1 MHIDFKSIILVI
13 IQLICIALILLTG
26 NLVPRSFPL
35 QIIFVLALSLGI
47 WALWIINFKNFR
59 LTPNFPKDSRLVAKG
74 PYKIIR
80 HPMYSC
86 LLLTTLMIVIDDFS
100 ITRISIWLILLIDL
114 YLKLIYE
121 EKLIIDRTTD
131 YLIYK
136 RDTRKRLI
144 PFIHW
149 IKIKCYKI
157 TYSS

>member
-35 QIIFVLALSLGI
+35 QIVFVIALSLGI

-86 LLLTTLMIVIDDFS
+86 LLLTTSMIVLDDLS
-100 ITRISIWLILLIDL
+100 IIRIAIWIILFIDL
-114 YLKLIYE
+114 YIKLVYE
-121 EKLIIDRTTD
+121 EKLIIDRNTD

-136 RDTRKRLI
+136 RGTKRLI
-144 PFIHW
+144 PFIH
-149 IKIKCYKI
+149 
-157 TYSS
+157 

>member
-13 IQLICIALILLTG
+13 IQLICIVLILLTG
-26 NLVPRSFPL
+26 SLVPRSFLL
-35 QIIFVLALSLGI
+35 QIIFVLAISLGV

-59 LTPNFPKDSRLVAKG
+59 LTPNFPKDTRLVAKG

-114 YLKLIYE
+114 YIKLIYE

-136 RDTRKRLI
+136 RGTRKRLI
-144 PFIHW
+144 PFIH
-149 IKIKCYKI
+149 
-157 TYSS
+157 

>member
-144 PFIHW
+144 PFIH
-149 IKIKCYKI
+149 
-157 TYSS
+157 

>member
-26 NLVPRSFPL
+26 RLVPRSFPL

-59 LTPNFPKDSRLVAKG
+59 LTPNFPKDTRLVAKG

-86 LLLTTLMIVIDDFS
+86 LLLTTLMIVLDDLS
-100 ITRISIWLILLIDL
+100 IIRIAIWIILFIDL
-114 YLKLIYE
+114 YIKLVYE
-121 EKLIIDRTTD
+121 EKLIIDRNSD

-136 RDTRKRLI
+136 RGTKRLI
-144 PFIHW
+144 PFIH
-149 IKIKCYKI
+149 
-157 TYSS
+157 

>member
-13 IQLICIALILLTG
+13 IQLICIVLILLTG

-59 LTPNFPKDSRLVAKG
+59 LTPNFPKDTRLVAKG
-74 PYKIIR
+74 PYKLIR

-86 LLLTTLMIVIDDFS
+86 LLLTTLMIVLDDLS
-100 ITRISIWLILLIDL
+100 IIRIAIWIILFIDL
-114 YLKLIYE
+114 YIKLVYE
-121 EKLIIDRTTD
+121 EKLIIDRNTD

-136 RDTRKRLI
+136 RGTRKRLI
-144 PFIHW
+144 PFIH
-149 IKIKCYKI
+149 
-157 TYSS
+157 

>member
-13 IQLICIALILLTG
+13 IQLICIVLILLTG

-59 LTPNFPKDSRLVAKG
+59 LTPNFPKDTRLVAKG
-74 PYKIIR
+74 PYKLIR

-86 LLLTTLMIVIDDFS
+86 LLLTTLMIVLDDLS
-100 ITRISIWLILLIDL
+100 IIRIAIWIILFIDL
-114 YLKLIYE
+114 YIKLVYE
-121 EKLIIDRTTD
+121 EKLIIDRNTD

-136 RDTRKRLI
+136 RGTKRLI
-144 PFIHW
+144 PFIH
-149 IKIKCYKI
+149 
-157 TYSS
+157 

>member
-26 NLVPRSFPL
+26 RLVPRSFPL
-35 QIIFVLALSLGI
+35 QIVFVLALSLGV

-86 LLLTTLMIVIDDFS
+86 LLLTTLMIVLDDLS
-100 ITRISIWLILLIDL
+100 IIRIAIWIILFIDL
-114 YLKLIYE
+114 YIKLVYE
-121 EKLIIDRTTD
+121 EKLIIDRNSD

-136 RDTRKRLI
+136 RGTKRLI
-144 PFIHW
+144 PFIH
-149 IKIKCYKI
+149 
-157 TYSS
+157 

>member
-26 NLVPRSFPL
+26 SLVPRSFPL
-35 QIIFVLALSLGI
+35 QIIFVIALSLGI

-59 LTPNFPKDSRLVAKG
+59 LTPNFPKDTRLVAKG

-86 LLLTTLMIVIDDFS
+86 LLLTTLTIVLDDLS
-100 ITRISIWLILLIDL
+100 IIRIAIWIILFIDL
-114 YLKLIYE
+114 YIKLVCE
-121 EKLIIDRTTD
+121 EKLIIDRNTD

-136 RDTRKRLI
+136 RGTKRLI
-144 PFIHW
+144 PFIH
-149 IKIKCYKI
+149 
-157 TYSS
+157 

>member
-26 NLVPRSFPL
+26 RLVPRSFPL
-35 QIIFVLALSLGI
+35 QIVFVLALSLGI

-59 LTPNFPKDSRLVAKG
+59 LTPNFPKDTRLVAKG

-86 LLLTTLMIVIDDFS
+86 LLLTTLMIVLDDLS
-100 ITRISIWLILLIDL
+100 IIRIAIWIILFIDL
-114 YLKLIYE
+114 YIKLVYE
-121 EKLIIDRTTD
+121 EKLIIDRNTD

-136 RDTRKRLI
+136 RGTKRLI
-144 PFIHW
+144 PFIH
-149 IKIKCYKI
+149 
-157 TYSS
+157 